1 VEMQGSTQREFLLA
15 LWTRGRLAERDTVS
29 WAIDT
34 LAKIRGD
41 IGGESALLFKTLEK
55 AAQSAEIPTPFK
67 TLWQLFHK
75 VARESIYREDF
86 VSIFEFKDNL
96 RSGNLSREDIDGLV
110 ERLRPR
116 LKAKAPTR
124 WGTSPADSIDDPLEW
139 VNWTF
144 ETALHATYQREARPT
159 LSDLSH
165 LSSDVLFRILER
177 GTNALRD
184 AMDDAR
190 QIGWIKDGRDL
201 PNLFVRRVFV
211 AENEQAIEGDEDGD
225 VYDPDES
232 SDSLAPI
239 TRLLSESFEALS
251 KIDIN
256 RRRIVSE
263 SWRTQSSGLFLR
275 LFAVTAWKP
284 EVQNGPSVAITLQD
298 LRDEVF
304 WLWDSYPE
312 IASLRAVRWA
322 DLPADARKSI
332 GIRLLNGPPLRDA
345 GEDAAT
351 AQSQIQ
357 YRRDHELSRIVDAGQ
372 DVPDEFHRLVEFR
385 RETDPNFPKF
395 VSAIESGLPAVRVS
409 WGSDGNADVF
419 KDVPITGLLA
429 RLTAPG
435 SGRFGERDDA
445 EALTKS
451 IEGKRRIVEALA
463 LASTT
468 TVRQSRHGSSCSLT
482 VT

>member
-232 SDSLAPI
+232 SDSLGLHPWNE
-239 TRLLSESFEALS
+239 TR
-251 KIDIN
+251 
-256 RRRIVSE
+256 
-263 SWRTQSSGLFLR
+263 
-275 LFAVTAWKP
+275 
-284 EVQNGPSVAITLQD
+284 
-298 LRDEVF
+298 
-304 WLWDSYPE
+304 
-312 IASLRAVRWA
+312 
-322 DLPADARKSI
+322 
-332 GIRLLNGPPLRDA
+332 
-345 GEDAAT
+345 
-351 AQSQIQ
+351 
-357 YRRDHELSRIVDAGQ
+357 
-372 DVPDEFHRLVEFR
+372 
-385 RETDPNFPKF
+385 
-395 VSAIESGLPAVRVS
+395 
-409 WGSDGNADVF
+409 
-419 KDVPITGLLA
+419 
-429 RLTAPG
+429 
-435 SGRFGERDDA
+435 
-445 EALTKS
+445 
-451 IEGKRRIVEALA
+451 
-463 LASTT
+463 
-468 TVRQSRHGSSCSLT
+468 
-482 VT
+482 